1 MQDAIIS
8 EIQRV
13 INRIEIMSIYKL
25 IFDESNEATVRPTD
39 VLEAVKGAVEQIL
52 KVLLDDPTITCLHDY
67 ASF

>member
-13 INRIEIMSIYKL
+13 INRIEIMSIHKL
-25 IFDESNEATVRPTD
+25 ICDEATVRPTD

-67 ASF
+67 AEW